1 MGFRSDVEFLL
12 ALFLSI
18 NDQPADDQSR
28 QALSRMTGEVTSSID
43 ELAQADLTSLDEDYL
58 SDVFANV

>member
-1 MGFRSDVEFLL
+1 MGFRTDVEFLL

-18 NDQPADDQSR
+18 NDQPADNQSR
-28 QALSRMTGEVTSSID
+28 EALAKMTGHVTASID
-43 ELAQADLTSLDEDYL
+43 ELAQADLTALDDDYL